1 MLTQQVLNLYP
12 NINIFVFSYRAWDL
26 KTFLGNGCIEN
37 RQSLC
42 ISHCFLNVQ
51 MEKLRGNSICVGFF
65 FFFDGLYWQ
74 DKECQWWNKD
84 SLENNIYLDSFL
96 IYLWERKILFDNY
109 RDQIIENIIRI
120 WYRKTI
126 IIIALWDC
134 RNCRIVC
141 GKGHVRHV
149 MESFLCLSV

>member
-1 MLTQQVLNLYP
+1 MLTQQVLSLYP
-12 NINIFVFSYRAWDL
+12 DTNIFVFSYRAWDL
-26 KTFLGNGCIEN
+26 KISLGNGYSEN
-37 RQSLC
+37 RESLC

-51 MEKLRGNSICVGFF
+51 VEKLRGNRICLFF
-65 FFFDGLYWQ
+65 FFKGQ
-74 DKECQWWNKD
+74 DKECQGWNKD
-84 SLENNIYLDSFL
+84 SLENNVYLDSFL
-96 IYLWERKILFDNY
+96 IYLWRRKILIDNY

-141 GKGHVRHV
+141 GKGHVTHV